1 MAADVST
8 SPAWIDEDEMQC
20 GYFGDEDGLFGALVK
35 GESWPQAATA
45 YGIRKRGFPE
55 SSKVVFVS
63 AEQIAEPETL
73 AWQRKRHLLRPYQ
86 GTEKWDSAFQNRLEL
101 LKWLEV
107 AVKCSLILKEVGL
120 EGVKE

>member
-35 GESWPQAATA
+35 GESRPQAATA
-45 YGIRKRGFPE
+45 YGVRKRGFLE

-86 GTEKWDSAFQNRLEL
+86 GTEK
-101 LKWLEV
+101 
-107 AVKCSLILKEVGL
+107 
-120 EGVKE
+120 